1 MIFLKELLY
10 SNLMIA
16 FFMEY
21 LLLMFPLLAFIY
33 NANVIRTLFQDE
45 LINLALKIY
54 LASFF
59 GFVALI
65 PLLSLIFHSGLQYM
79 FLVIL
84 IVLFILI
91 PTHLS
96 ILLISFTSLK
106 VTQEN
111 EDRILSLGFRVL
123 IITFAIMICII
134 TLTPLLTLLME
145 YFQASIK
152 FLNML
157 AFLCLLMYSLA
168 FLSVGI
174 GLIFLAR
181 NLSNF
186 INTKRE
192 LLIEIRKSLPKRVT
206 KSLAV
211 EFGKRYNLSPLLIA
225 ILGKY
230 EI

>member
-1 MIFLKELLY
+1 M
-10 SNLMIA
+10 
-16 FFMEY
+16 
-21 LLLMFPLLAFIY
+21 
-33 NANVIRTLFQDE
+33 
-45 LINLALKIY
+45 
-54 LASFF
+54 
-59 GFVALI
+59 G
-65 PLLSLIFHSGLQYM
+65 
-79 FLVIL
+79 
-84 IVLFILI
+84 
-91 PTHLS
+91 
-96 ILLISFTSLK
+96 
-106 VTQEN
+106 
-111 EDRILSLGFRVL
+111 
-123 IITFAIMICII
+123 
-134 TLTPLLTLLME
+134 
-145 YFQASIK
+145 YFQISIK